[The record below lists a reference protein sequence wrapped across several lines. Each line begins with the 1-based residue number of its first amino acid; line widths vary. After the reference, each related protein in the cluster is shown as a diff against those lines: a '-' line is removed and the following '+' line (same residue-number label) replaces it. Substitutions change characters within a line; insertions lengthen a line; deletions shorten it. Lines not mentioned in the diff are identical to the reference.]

1 MKAARTVLLTLA
13 VLAVIVVATIYLGVY
28 DVAADE
34 PHWSMTEGIIGTS
47 RDRSIRRQAKEV
59 PAPPALEDQKR
70 IANGASEY
78 AEMCTGCHL
87 APGMKDTE
95 MRQGL
100 YPRPPDLT
108 EHGTHR
114 SPAEQFWIVK
124 HGLKMTGMPAWGL
137 THDDERLWSMVA
149 FLRKLPGMT
158 PAQYQQLIASGE
170 GGHHHGEQAEDSA
183 GHEQGSP
190 AAAPAKQ
197 PDDEPAE
204 HSQHGAHD
212 HGAHDHG
219 AGNVTPPMSEDA
231 AEAAA
236 VVDQFQK
243 RLAQGRTSE
252 AEALLDPA
260 LLVFEGGGAETSR
273 AEYASH
279 HLKSDA
285 EFLKSATVAQLMR
298 RGQVA
303 GDTAWIATQSE
314 LRAAGPKPTNLLTTE
329 TMVLKRTPQ
338 GWLITHIHWSSK
350 ARK

>member
-1 MKAARTVLLTLA
+1 LA
-13 VLAVIVVATIYLGVY
+13 VLAAVVVSTIYFGFY

-34 PHWSMTEGIIGTS
+34 PHWSMTEGVVGTL
-47 RDRSIRRQAKEV
+47 RDRSIRRAAKDV
-59 PAPPALEDQKR
+59 ATPPALEDRKR

-78 AEMCTGCHL
+78 AEMCTSCHL

-100 YPRPPDLT
+100 YPQPPDFT
-108 EHGTHR
+108 QHGTHR
-114 SPAEQFWIVK
+114 SPAEQFWIIK

-149 FLRKLPGMT
+149 FLRQLPGMT
-158 PAQYQQLIASGE
+158 PVQYRQLTASGE
-170 GGHHHGEQAEDSA
+170 GGHHHGENAEGATGDHHGTSTA
-183 GHEQGSP
+183 TPEKSP
-190 AAAPAKQ
+190 ADK
-197 PDDEPAE
+197 PAE
-204 HSQHGAHD
+204 HPHD

-219 AGNVTPPMSEDA
+219 TGKAAPPMSGDA

-243 RLAQGRTSE
+243 RVAQGRTKE
-252 AEALLDPA
+252 AEALLDPG
-260 LLVFEGGGAETSR
+260 LLVFEGGDAERSR

-279 HLKSDA
+279 HLESDA
-285 EFLKSATVAQLMR
+285 EFLRSATVAQLMR
-298 RGQVA
+298 RGQVD
-303 GDTAWIATQSE
+303 GDTAWIATESE